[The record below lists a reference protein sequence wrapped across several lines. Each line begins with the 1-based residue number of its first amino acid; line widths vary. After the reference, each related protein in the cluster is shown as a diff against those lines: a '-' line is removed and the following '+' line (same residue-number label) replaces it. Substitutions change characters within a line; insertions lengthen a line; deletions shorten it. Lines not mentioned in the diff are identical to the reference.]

1 MPIILPKCPDKYEL
15 NKKKCLCKRVNKT
28 KKKTKTKTKTKI
40 KTKTKK
46 QRKTKKTTKKI
57 KRCPKGTRK
66 NKKTG
71 ECESKK
77 NITVLKDTTPKAMKE
92 LRQSV
97 KKQGKKKNSKQPHSF
112 SPNVNQ
118 IIASLKSISP
128 HKEVGLNICDEEKL
142 YIKKGAGKGRCY
154 GLKSKIAQT
163 YMIDNLLSKKP
174 VDCNA
179 IIAPKQ
185 KLSNCWFNSF
195 FMVYFISDK
204 GRKFF
209 RYLRLAMITGQLPN
223 GKPVSPKL
231 RMPLLILNKY
241 IEASLLGTRAG
252 DNSKSSLATLMDT
265 NQVIRK
271 VARNLGV
278 TVRHKL
284 EIVKTNEASNPFE
297 FYNGLI
303 TYLKSNPLVFT
314 KIVVRSSNSKKKL
327 ASDIQNLLNNER
339 NALDFFILE
348 RWSEDFPIRS
358 WSIPKK
364 FKINYKGEVH
374 TYILDSAVLRDTQ
387 EEHFSAYITCNGK
400 PFGFDGESF
409 ARMTPFDWKKKM
421 NKDTK
426 WRFANQHETYFNFQ
440 RGYYMLFYYRV

>member
-1 MPIILPKCPDKYEL
+1 MPIIVPKCPDKYEL
-15 NKKKCLCKRVNKT
+15 NKKICRCKRVNKT
-28 KKKTKTKTKTKI
+28 KK
-40 KTKTKK
+40 
-46 QRKTKKTTKKI
+46 TTKKR

-66 NKKTG
+66 RKNKN
-71 ECESKK
+71 ESKK
-77 NITVLKDTTPKAMKE
+77 NITVLKDTTPKAMRE
-92 LRQSV
+92 LRRTV
-97 KKQGKKKNSKQPHSF
+97 KKIGKKKHPKQPESF

-128 HKEVGLNICDEEKL
+128 HKELGLNICDEEKL
-142 YIKKGAGKGRCY
+142 YIKKGTGKGRCY
-154 GLKSKIAQT
+154 GLKSKVAQT

-185 KLSNCWFNSF
+185 LQSNCWFNSF

-223 GKPVSPKL
+223 GTSISPKL
-231 RMPLLILNKY
+231 RIPLLLLNKY
-241 IEASLLGTRAG
+241 IEAALLGTQSGIDPRR
-252 DNSKSSLATLMDT
+252 SLATLMDT
-265 NQVIRK
+265 NKVIRK
-271 VARNLGV
+271 IARNLGKNKRQELSI
-278 TVRHKL
+278 VR
-284 EIVKTNEASNPFE
+284 TNKASNPYT

-303 TYLKSNPLVFT
+303 TYLKSDPLTSV
-314 KIVVRSSNSKKKL
+314 KIIVSAANSKKKL
-327 ASDIQNLLNNER
+327 ALDIQNLLDNEK

-348 RWSEDFPIRS
+348 RWSEDFPIKS
-358 WSIPKK
+358 WTIPQNI
-364 FKINYKGEVH
+364 KITYRGEIHNYK
-374 TYILDSAVLRDTQ
+374 LDSAILRDTKK
-387 EEHFSAYITCNGK
+387 EHFSAYITCNGK

-409 ARMTPFDWKKKM
+409 ARMTPFDWLKKM

-426 WRFANQHETYFNFQ
+426 WRFSKQYDTYFNFQ

>member
-1 MPIILPKCPDKYEL
+1 MSSEK
-15 NKKKCLCKRVNKT
+15 
-28 KKKTKTKTKTKI
+28 KKKTKH
-40 KTKTKK
+40 
-46 QRKTKKTTKKI
+46 KKTRRPRK
-57 KRCPKGTRK
+57 TRK

-71 ECESKK
+71 REMK

-92 LRQSV
+92 LRHMV
-97 KKQGKKKNSKQPHSF
+97 KKMGKKKYRKQPESF

-118 IIASLKSISP
+118 IISSLKSISP
-128 HKEVGLNICDEEKL
+128 HKELGFDMCEEEKL
-142 YIKKGAGKGRCY
+142 YIKKGIGKGQCY

-174 VDCNA
+174 IDCNA

-278 TVRHKL
+278 ALRHKL
-284 EIVKTNEASNPFE
+284 EIVKTQKASNPYT
-297 FYNGLI
+297 FYHGLI
-303 TYLKSNPLVFT
+303 TYLHSNPLTFI
-314 KIVVRSSNSKKKL
+314 KIVVGDAGSSKTLNKDVK
-327 ASDIQNLLNNER
+327 NLLNTYSGSNSMGSQ

-348 RWSEDFPIRS
+348 RWSEDSPIKS
-358 WSIPKK
+358 WTIPQNIKLTHRGETH
-364 FKINYKGEVH
+364 NYK
-374 TYILDSAVLRDTQ
+374 LDSAVLRDTKKV
-387 EEHFSAYITCNGK
+387 HFSAYITCNGK

-409 ARMTPFDWKKKM
+409 ARMTPFNWQKKM

-426 WRFANQHETYFNFQ
+426 WRFSKQYDTYFNFQ

>member
-1 MPIILPKCPDKYEL
+1 MPIILPKCPNKYEL
-15 NKKKCLCKRVNKT
+15 NKNKCSCKKKLSQKKT
-28 KKKTKTKTKTKI
+28 RKLVKKKTI
-40 KTKTKK
+40 KL
-46 QRKTKKTTKKI
+46 TKKTTKKRR
-57 KRCPKGTRK
+57 RCPKGTKK

-71 ECESKK
+71 KCESKK
-77 NITVLKDTTPKAMKE
+77 NITVLKDTTPKVMKE
-92 LRQSV
+92 LRHLV
-97 KKQGKKKNSKQPHSF
+97 KQQGKKKTPKALHSF

-142 YIKKGAGKGRCY
+142 YIKKGVGKGRCY

-223 GKPVSPKL
+223 GKPISLKL

-241 IEASLLGTRAG
+241 IEAALLGTRAG
-252 DNSKSSLATLMDT
+252 DNSKSSIATLMDT

-271 VARNLGV
+271 IARSLGEIKR
-278 TVRHKL
+278 TEL
-284 EIVKTNEASNPFE
+284 NIVKTKEASNPFT

-303 TYLKSNPLVFT
+303 TYLKSNPLAFS
-314 KIVVRSSNSKKKL
+314 KIVVSTANSKKKL
-327 ASDIQNLLNNER
+327 VLDIQNLLDTER

-348 RWSEDFPIRS
+348 RWSEDFPIKS

-364 FKINYKGEVH
+364 FKINYKGEIH
-374 TYILDSAVLRDTQ
+374 KYKLDSAILRDTEKQ
-387 EEHFSAYITCNGK
+387 HFSAYITCNEQL
-400 PFGFDGESF
+400 FGFDGESF
-409 ARMTPFDWKKKM
+409 ARMTPFDWQKKM

-426 WRFANQHETYFNFQ
+426 WRFADQYKTYFNFQ